1 MSNKAK
7 TAKASPTPSARL
19 CMGNPLMNKSAF
31 EFAEEE
37 KTVSS
42 FLPSMLR
49 DLLPFKVRVSR
60 NKIEGFFKLSKKD
73 RKDALMREAMRM
85 RKTMSEPALG
95 HLKKHVCVGLGQV
108 LRLLQRGELCLLILD
123 KDHPTGLDSVLATA
137 SASTNC
143 AIMTVGGLGENICKG
158 AVGYPSSAIGFRRS
172 IANLREFDEAAKIA
186 RRLNSKALST
196 EETPGPKTLGSPDV
210 ADHKGVSDHE
220 SVPSVAIKNVLLK
233 RKDKTGR
240 VFHPPTA
247 HTPTEKEDFGQSFIS
262 FTTEEDGRM
271 SGKKRKIDMEAQ
283 FEKAKV
289 IVVPTGIKKTKKPR

>member
-1 MSNKAK
+1 
-7 TAKASPTPSARL
+7 
-19 CMGNPLMNKSAF
+19 MNKRAF

-60 NKIEGFFKLSKKD
+60 DKGFFKLSKKD

-85 RKTMSEPALG
+85 RKTMSEPAMG
-95 HLKKHVCVGLGQV
+95 HLKKQVCVGLGQV

-143 AIMTVGGLGENICKG
+143 AIMTVDGLGENICKG
-158 AVGYPSSAIGFRRS
+158 AIGYPSSAIGFRRS

-196 EETPGPKTLGSPDV
+196 EETPGHETGNPEVVDQE
-210 ADHKGVSDHE
+210 GVSDHE
-220 SVPSVAIKNVLLK
+220 GASSAAIKNVLLK

-240 VFHPPTA
+240 AFHPPTA
-247 HTPTEKEDFGQSFIS
+247 HAPTEKEDFGQSFIS
-262 FTTEEDGRM
+262 FTTEEDCRM
-271 SGKKRKIDMEAQ
+271 SGKKRKLDMEAQ

-289 IVVPTGIKKTKKPR
+289 IVVPAGIKKTKKPR

>member
-1 MSNKAK
+1 
-7 TAKASPTPSARL
+7 
-19 CMGNPLMNKSAF
+19 MNKIAF

-42 FLPSMLR
+42 FLPRMLR
-49 DLLPFKVRVSR
+49 DLFPFKARVSR
-60 NKIEGFFKLSKKD
+60 DKIEGFFKLSKKD

-85 RKTMSEPALG
+85 RKTMSEPAMG

-123 KDHPTGLDSVLATA
+123 KDHPTGLDSVLAAA

-158 AVGYPSSAIGFRRS
+158 AIGYPSSAIGFRRS
-172 IANLREFDEAAKIA
+172 IANLREFEEAAKIA
-186 RRLNSKALST
+186 RRVNSKALST
-196 EETPGPKTLGSPDV
+196 EETPGPKTMGNPEV
-210 ADHKGVSDHE
+210 ADHEGTS
-220 SVPSVAIKNVLLK
+220 SVAIKNVLLK
-233 RKDKTGR
+233 RKDRTGR

-247 HTPTEKEDFGQSFIS
+247 HAPTEKEDFGQSFIS
-262 FTTEEDGRM
+262 FTTEEDCRM
-271 SGKKRKIDMEAQ
+271 SGKKRKLDMEAQ

-289 IVVPTGIKKTKKPR
+289 IVIPAGIKKTKKPR